1 MESQTAAERRTL
13 KGYQMQGSVLRRAD
27 VRAGLPSIRAASHR
41 DTAEP
46 VIVKSWPRRQGLDDR
61 ELEEVW
67 RHELRQLHRLIS
79 YPGAAERLAILR
91 ESAEVD
97 EAFHLL
103 LANDHRL
110 PLQLRLDDP
119 KPGDWLRSPRTPRGR
134 FRLWAEIARL
144 AEGLSILHSQ
154 GMLHRN
160 IDTWSVLTSVA
171 EEPDF
176 LLTGFE
182 WSMRLTNASNAGARR
197 RTGTSSQM
205 TTRYS
210 FYEDWRALGVLACRL
225 LNFPSRARSGAP
237 YVPDVESEADFLL
250 AAERD
255 LLILLL
261 ASDPLSRVDGEV
273 VLERV
278 SQIQEALKAQIA
290 GTQPRLV
297 LALALGFNSRIADRV
312 FDATGGEIDAY
323 DQAGQILF
331 VQQDLGEEP
340 RLLRLKPRDAGGP
353 PEYALRGSR
362 LTYYLRQFVTSGNAT
377 TWSIARCQDA
387 DERAPG
393 HARIEESAPIGTI
406 PIDIMS
412 LGDAAANASRLIG
425 TTTRWDRA
433 MGAARPDPIDNVLV
447 DRTYGGLA
455 LFQILETLVATA
467 DIWPVSVV
475 RERSEAGNVTL
486 ELQVRPDELMERLSL
501 ALGQQPPAI
510 RLKRMVEAEQLSL
523 DGEWRLSEEPI
534 MGLPGGDSTRWRLV
548 DADVEARPERYVI
561 EGAGPA
567 PKGSDLFLRSGGDG
581 EDRLLQRKLKALRT
595 LREHGELLQAL
606 ARPRLVRRQSHDRWN
621 LDALANTLDASK
633 MKALRELWAVL
644 PLYLLQGPPGVGKTK
659 LIQALVGAR
668 LGQDPTEKVLLTAQ
682 SHAAVDHLLEKVRD
696 ELGKA
701 TDPRTAEAVLAL
713 RCRPR
718 DHGSGVSEWDLP
730 VRAAIIARDLANSEL
745 AARAP
750 VHLRSRLS
758 ALAASTSAAAGAADG
773 QDDEED
779 EGVPRRTGFD
789 RSFQSLV
796 LRSANLVF
804 ASTTARELEQLVE
817 ERTPF
822 DWSIVEE
829 AGKATGVDLLA
840 PLLLSHRRLLIGD
853 DKQLPPFNTERMEK
867 LFGRPDSIAKAIE
880 AGRHLLARPF
890 GKARVE
896 DALDLVETADIEM
909 LSGAARSSMLQFE
922 TMLNAERKVAAR
934 DTWLPIAAQLDQQ
947 HRMHPAIGS
956 LVART
961 FYPGTLETSDDAVKR
976 FAEDPAPVR
985 LELAGRSETPIVF
998 VDMPFSHAT
1007 VRGQSAELKPRW
1019 INRPEANAC
1028 VEVLKRL
1035 RATGTGTPEVAILT
1049 PYRAQQRIIQD
1060 RVAAVRREGLLSNLD
1075 AFAEVGDDLCHT
1087 VDSFQGNEAD
1097 AVVISLVRNN
1107 PHTGLKSLGFL
1118 SDRRRMNVLMSRAR
1132 WRLVLVGSLEFL
1144 RARFQEDLPPEEDL
1158 SFLRSWLTAFD
1169 DLCRPKGDE
1178 PPLAQVVPIA
1188 ELLRMPS

>member
-1 MESQTAAERRTL
+1 MESQAAGERRTL
-13 KGYQMQGSVLRRAD
+13 KGYDMQGTVLRRAD
-27 VRAGLPSIRAASHR
+27 VRAGLPSIRSATHR

-46 VIVKSWPRRQGLDDR
+46 VIVKSWPRRQGMDDR

-67 RHELRQLHRLIS
+67 RHELRQLHRLVS
-79 YPGAAERLAILR
+79 YPGAATRLAVLR
-91 ESAEVD
+91 ESAELD

-119 KPGDWLRSPRTPRGR
+119 RPGDWLRSPRTPRGR
-134 FRLWAEIARL
+134 VRLWAEIARL
-144 AEGLSILHSQ
+144 AEGLAILHSQ

-171 EEPDF
+171 EDPDF

-182 WSMRLTNASNAGARR
+182 WSMRLTNAAAAGARR
-197 RTGTSSQM
+197 RAGTSAQR

-225 LNFPSRARSGAP
+225 LNFANKARTGSP
-237 YVPDVESEADFLL
+237 YVPDVEGEAEFLL

-261 ASDPLSRVDGEV
+261 ASDPLSRVDGDV
-273 VLERV
+273 VVDRV
-278 SQIQEALKAQIA
+278 SQIQESLKAQIA

-297 LALALGFNSRIADRV
+297 LALALGPNSRVTDRI
-312 FDATGGEIDAY
+312 FEATDGEVDAY
-323 DQAGQILF
+323 DQPNQILF
-331 VQQDLGEEP
+331 VRQDLGEDP
-340 RLLRLKPRDAGGP
+340 RLLRLKAREVGGVS
-353 PEYALRGSR
+353 EYALRGSR
-362 LTYYLRQFVTSGNAT
+362 LTYYLRQFVMADNAT
-377 TWSIARCQDA
+377 TWSIARSQDA
-387 DERAPG
+387 EERAPG
-393 HARIEESAPIGTI
+393 HARIEESRPLGAVPIEV
-406 PIDIMS
+406 MS
-412 LGDAAANASRLIG
+412 LGDVNATAGRLIG
-425 TTTRWDRA
+425 TTTRWDRV
-433 MGAARPDPIDNVLV
+433 MGPVRMDPVDNVLAN
-447 DRTYGGLA
+447 RTYGALA

-467 DIWPVSVV
+467 DIWPVRIV
-475 RERSEAGNVTL
+475 RERSEGGNVVL
-486 ELQVRPDELMERLSL
+486 ELQVRHDEVMERLSA

-510 RLKRMVEAEQLSL
+510 RLRRMVEAEQLNM
-523 DGEWRLSEEPI
+523 DGEWRLTEEPVL
-534 MGLPGGDSTRWRLV
+534 GLPSGDRTRWRL
-548 DADVEARPERYVI
+548 ADVDVVARPERYVI
-561 EGAGPA
+561 EGPGPVPRA
-567 PKGSDLFLRSGGDG
+567 SDLFLRSGGDG

-595 LREHGELLQAL
+595 LREHSELLQAL

-621 LDALANTLDASK
+621 LDGLADRLDESK

-668 LGQDPTEKVLLTAQ
+668 LGQDPTEKLLLTAQ
-682 SHAAVDHLLEKVRD
+682 SHAAVDHLLEKVREEIGGLD
-696 ELGKA
+696 DSA
-701 TDPRTAEAVLAL
+701 AADAVLAL

-718 DHGSGVSEWDLP
+718 DHGSGVSQWDLP
-730 VRAAIIARDLANSEL
+730 VRAAAIAHNLANSEL

-750 VHLRSRLS
+750 VHLRNRLS
-758 ALAASTSAAAGAADG
+758 ALATSTASAAGVVDG
-773 QDDEED
+773 REED
-779 EGVPRRTGFD
+779 DDDDAPRRTGFD

-867 LFGRPDSIAKAIE
+867 LFARPESIGKAIE
-880 AGRHLLARPF
+880 AGRHLIARAF
-890 GKARVE
+890 GKARLE
-896 DALDLVETADIEM
+896 DALDLVEAADIET
-909 LSGAARSSMLQFE
+909 LSGAARAAMLQFE
-922 TMLNAERKVAAR
+922 TMLDAERKVTAR
-934 DTWLPIAAQLDQQ
+934 DRWLPIATQLDRQ
-947 HRMHPAIGS
+947 HRMHPAIGA

-961 FYPGTLETSDDAVKR
+961 FYPGTLDTSDQASER
-976 FAEDPAPVR
+976 FGKGAPP
-985 LELAGRSETPIVF
+985 LQLGLAGRPETPIVF

-1007 VRGQSAELKPRW
+1007 VRGQSAELRPRW
-1019 INRPEANAC
+1019 VNHPEANAC

-1035 RATGTGTPEVAILT
+1035 RATGDARPEVAVLT
-1049 PYRAQQRIIQD
+1049 PYRSQQRIIQD
-1060 RVAAVRREGLLSNLD
+1060 RVAAIRRGGALSNLEG
-1075 AFAEVGDDLCHT
+1075 FAEVGDGLVHT

-1097 AVVISLVRNN
+1097 VVVISLVRNN
-1107 PHTGLKSLGFL
+1107 PHSGLKSLGFL

-1132 WRLVLVGSLEFL
+1132 WRLVLVGSLGFL
-1144 RARFQEDLPPEEDL
+1144 RARFQDDLPPDESL
-1158 SFLRSWLTAFD
+1158 SFLHSWLATFD
-1169 DLCRPKGDE
+1169 DLCTGDGQG

-1188 ELLRMPS
+1188 ELLGMPS